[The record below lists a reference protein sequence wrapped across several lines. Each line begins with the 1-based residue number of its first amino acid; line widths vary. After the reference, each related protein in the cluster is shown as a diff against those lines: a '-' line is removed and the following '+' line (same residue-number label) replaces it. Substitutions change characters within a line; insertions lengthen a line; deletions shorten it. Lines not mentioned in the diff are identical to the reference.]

1 MKEKAK
7 IQINVTCEQYNTIK
21 TALTI
26 ERDRNRKF
34 DNDDNDNEILHQIED
49 ALSAV
54 CAAQWEEN

>member
-26 ERDRNRKF
+26 ERDRNRNF
-34 DNDDNDNEILHQIED
+34 DNDDRANKILHQIED

-54 CAAQWEEN
+54 CAAQ

>member
-26 ERDRNRKF
+26 ERDRNRNF
-34 DNDDNDNEILHQIED
+34 DNDDNANEILHQIED

-54 CAAQWEEN
+54 CSAQ